1 MISRVRGGDRHSCIQ
16 DFLPRGGGANSF
28 TTCDKTQISSR
39 RGKGLGGG
47 GGELPLP
54 LYTCT
59 CTRSPANKDSPG
71 NFCR

>member
-47 GGELPLP
+47 GGGGITPSP
-54 LYTCT
+54 IHMYMYT
-59 CTRSPANKDSPG
+59 
-71 NFCR
+71 